1 MNIYMI
7 LLLVLV
13 FVILNYIMNNKESLQ
28 ENFAGSTDFFHRSFM
43 SGLGL
48 EERKKDLKKIYD
60 FYKIKENFNEDTKII
75 DEMIEAKKLDDKVIS
90 KADKPSFELEDLKYD
105 DQKHIVTEEVTL
117 SDFVEVDDYNT
128 GSGDL
133 NKIQEVFDQ
142 QVKNDFKTDL
152 KLLDTRGGNVHFEK
166 KQ

>member
-48 EERKKDLKKIYD
+48 EQRKKELKKIYD
-60 FYKIKENFNEDTKII
+60 FYKIKENFDEDTKII
-75 DEMIEAKKLDDKVIS
+75 DEMIEAKKLDEKVIS
-90 KADKPSFELEDLKYD
+90 NADIPLFELEDLKYD
-105 DQKHIVTEEVTL
+105 DQKHIAKEEVVL
-117 SDFVEVDDYNT
+117 SEFVEVDDYNT

-133 NKIQEVFDQ
+133 NKIQEVFQ
-142 QVKNDFKTDL
+142 EQVKNDFKTDL